1 MGWLLEFYLLEN
13 ITMIGILRFLRFG
26 FLHSNKDKIVGIIV
40 GIFKLDIRLTF
51 GILEIPIVDEKGA
64 GNA

>member
-1 MGWLLEFYLLEN
+1 MGWLLEIYLLEN

-26 FLHSNKDKIVGIIV
+26 ILHSNKDKIVGIIV
-40 GIFKLDIRLTF
+40 GISKLDIRLTF
-51 GILEIPIVDEKGA
+51 GMLKMPVINEKGA